1 MSSWLILI
9 RVKLRQINIKER
21 GRDPDSR
28 KNVSYP
34 PHCSYVDGWLLF
46 SCCPQ
51 NLCTIISVYTIFK
64 PVEEWA
70 SSPSTPSCQLAEVC
84 PSGRQ
89 AQWSLTCRSVLI
101 THCFSSL
108 LAILT
113 SLAFLPSSVIDRD
126 IWYRNLNAPVP
137 DPSLITYQICNVKKV
152 LN

>member
-9 RVKLRQINIKER
+9 RVQLRQTNIKER
-21 GRDPDSR
+21 GRSR
-28 KNVSYP
+28 FQKERLVSATLFFF
-34 PHCSYVDGWLLF
+34 DWWQLF

-51 NLCTIISVYTIFK
+51 NLCTIISVYKIFK

-70 SSPSTPSCQLAEVC
+70 SSPSTPRCQLAEVC

-89 AQWSLTCRSVLI
+89 AQWSLTCRSVII
-101 THCFSSL
+101 THCCSSL